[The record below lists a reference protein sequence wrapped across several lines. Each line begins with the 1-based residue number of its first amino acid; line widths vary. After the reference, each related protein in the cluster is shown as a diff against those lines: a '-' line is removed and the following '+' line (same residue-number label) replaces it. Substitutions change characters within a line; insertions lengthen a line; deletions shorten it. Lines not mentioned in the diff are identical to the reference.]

1 MEKQGRE
8 QWVLTFMCV
17 HSACSKVKTV
27 LKNYNILTVKLNL
40 VIALALF
47 KKQITD
53 TYVQNCTV
61 WLEYRMPESKV
72 TC

>member
-17 HSACSKVKTV
+17 F
-27 LKNYNILTVKLNL
+27 YILTVKLNL

-47 KKQITD
+47 KKQIKD

>member
-8 QWVLTFMCV
+8 KWVLTFMCV

-27 LKNYNILTVKLNL
+27 LKNYNILMVKLNL

-53 TYVQNCTV
+53 TYVCTKLYCMV
-61 WLEYRMPESKV
+61 RIECQKV
-72 TC
+72 K